1 MLTYHHSRVLH
12 IIRTKDQWSDDA
24 IFLVSKNARVN
35 FGIGKI
41 THKTII
47 MVYIRSTILTLRG

>member
-41 THKTII
+41 TQN
-47 MVYIRSTILTLRG
+47 YYNGLYP